1 MCTPSE
7 LKVPIWITN
16 TECELGTLEFSKE
29 GVSAILDS
37 GRVVLGQRSS
47 TVTYSV
53 GEEIVPKSVDLCQKI
68 PLQTELSVRLTPH
81 IIVERPYTFEPGP
94 IFEDIFPP
102 STLGFYNRMTLG
114 KQNVIFT
121 VQEIQND
128 SRLWLTVSDPYQNV
142 VFEAHRIQP
151 YEVEAI
157 QMFDDDYIDERLYQK
172 IGGGES
178 AQSIINRFLD
188 CPPPSW
194 GELSKLVS
202 DVSIPNLRI
211 EATMKETLSQLVPT
225 SFPERVRDE
234 LMAFR
239 AFVIDDKM
247 PDDDPVEYSV
257 QLFPV
262 AMTGSLL
269 RGHLRCMIDN
279 TNWPSYVKYMT
290 QAARGQLEAPKRAIG
305 DSVRK
310 TPWLLFWQK
319 CIEAFPSWLD
329 EAIRLAK
336 QLNESGKVMMG
347 LPVTK
352 AAAKRSR
359 RKWKQRLAALTYELR
374 LIGFIHQSAFGLADI
389 VYIGSAYRWPHR
401 HMKFITRLGDSGGNV
416 PFLQVLTAPLSVV
429 ERVKRVL
436 PGAIQIAWSTRHS
449 NLDLFSDV
457 DKEWQVQEDRII
469 GSIQKRGSIRR
480 LQKRYG
486 LLGGQEIN

>member
-1 MCTPSE
+1 MFYVQYRRRGILKCQAETRYLLGDICCMYTPSE

-234 LMAFR
+234 LMAFL
-239 AFVIDDKM
+239 AFVIDDKI

-262 AMTGSLL
+262 AMTGSLSI
-269 RGHLRCMIDN
+269 RGTVLPIGGA
-279 TNWPSYVKYMT
+279 TAKVEAAVK
-290 QAARGQLEAPKRAIG
+290 AGIKKVLVPKANLN
-305 DSVRK
+305 DV
-310 TPWLLFWQK
+310 L
-319 CIEAFPSWLD
+319 IEDDYKDKIEVIPVETLPEVIEHAL
-329 EAIRLAK
+329 
-336 QLNESGKVMMG
+336 SGKGKEQLLKKLKSMKPP
-347 LPVTK
+347 PVS
-352 AAAKRSR
+352 AKI
-359 RKWKQRLAALTYELR
+359 ELESEKKMTVSK
-374 LIGFIHQSAFGLADI
+374 L
-389 VYIGSAYRWPHR
+389 
-401 HMKFITRLGDSGGNV
+401 K
-416 PFLQVLTAPLSVV
+416 
-429 ERVKRVL
+429 
-436 PGAIQIAWSTRHS
+436 
-449 NLDLFSDV
+449 
-457 DKEWQVQEDRII
+457 
-469 GSIQKRGSIRR
+469 
-480 LQKRYG
+480 
-486 LLGGQEIN
+486 